1 MKFGLFFVN
10 SHNNEDWL
18 RESDKSI
25 SIWSSQ
31 KEADEWRK
39 NHTVNPQ
46 KYIVKKVTPKII
58 QEDKKS
64 FE

>member
-10 SHNNEDWL
+10 SNNDEDWL
-18 RESDKSI
+18 RESDKNI
-25 SIWSSQ
+25 SVWSSQ
-31 KEADEWRK
+31 KEADDWRK

-46 KYIVKKVTPKII
+46 KYTVKKVTPKII